1 MNQRHERPSYSPLID
16 PAVCSLVLIAP
27 TQQDLASVSRHVRS
41 SVRRN
46 LASVII
52 AAQIIDVPLFLSSPG
67 PEPGKH
73 GLAKQLPR
81 ASSHREFVTG
91 EHAFPWQSAAFTE
104 ALAREDRPVLV
115 LAGFWLEH
123 QILATALHA
132 LADSYDV
139 YIVHDAAPAR
149 ARPAARLSQDRLI
162 QAGATPVVTSQVIHE
177 WSLESGDA
185 SRRAALSA
193 LLAHPSSADADG

>member
-1 MNQRHERPSYSPLID
+1 MNQPQKRPDSSPLID

-27 TQQDLASVSRHVRS
+27 TRQDLASISRHVRNGA
-41 SVRRN
+41 RRN
-46 LASVII
+46 LAAVVA
-52 AAQIIDVPLFLSSPG
+52 AAQIVDVPVFLSSPG

-73 GLAKQLPR
+73 GLTKQLPP
-81 ASSHREFVTG
+81 SSPHREFIAG
-91 EHAFPWQSAAFTE
+91 EHAFPWQSAAFTD
-104 ALAREDRPVLV
+104 ALSGEDRTVLL

-132 LADSYDV
+132 LADCYDV
-139 YIVHDAAPAR
+139 YVLLDATPPR
-149 ARPAARLSQDRLI
+149 ARPAARSSQDRLI

-177 WSLESGDA
+177 WSLESADA

-193 LLAHPSSADADG
+193 LLVFPSNDTS